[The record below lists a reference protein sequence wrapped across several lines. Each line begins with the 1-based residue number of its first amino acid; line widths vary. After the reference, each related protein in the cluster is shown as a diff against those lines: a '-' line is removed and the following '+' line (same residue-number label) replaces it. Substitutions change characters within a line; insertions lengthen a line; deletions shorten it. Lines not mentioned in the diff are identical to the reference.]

1 MQPVR
6 RTRRYR
12 VSVGRTLVI
21 EVAGEGDEGA
31 ARQRAAKAL
40 IEDLARSPLATSTV
54 EISPLHPDETLR
66 AHEPDDSVEL

>member
-6 RTRRYR
+6 RLRRYR
-12 VSVGRTLVI
+12 VTVGRSLVI

-31 ARQRAAKAL
+31 ARQRSAKAL
-40 IEDLARSPLATSTV
+40 IEDIARSPLAVSDV
-54 EISPLHPDETLR
+54 EISPISPDETLR

>member
-6 RTRRYR
+6 RVRRYR
-12 VSVGRTLVI
+12 VTVGRTLVI

-40 IEDLARSPLATSTV
+40 IEDLARSPLAVSDV
-54 EISPLHPDETLR
+54 EAAVISPDETLR

>member
-6 RTRRYR
+6 RLRRYR
-12 VSVGRTLVI
+12 VTVGRSLVI

-40 IEDLARSPLATSTV
+40 IEDIARSPLAVSDV
-54 EISPLHPDETLR
+54 EISPISPDETLR